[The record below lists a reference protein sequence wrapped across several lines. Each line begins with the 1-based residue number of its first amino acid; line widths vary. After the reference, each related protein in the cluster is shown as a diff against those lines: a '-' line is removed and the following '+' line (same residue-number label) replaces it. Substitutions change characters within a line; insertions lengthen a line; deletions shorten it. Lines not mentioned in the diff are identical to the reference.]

1 MTGTVPLVETPA
13 ERGPSTVGIV
23 EDHALIVLG
32 FETSLAS
39 APDLRFAGH
48 AAGVDEL
55 LARSRPDVVVLDLLL
70 TDGTA
75 PEANIEK
82 LHAAGARVLV
92 YTGSFDTDPYLARQA
107 ARAGVWGIVPKTV
120 SEAELVQAVRDTAA
134 GRPVVTTEWAAAID
148 GDPDFSDVGLS
159 PQQREVLALYASG
172 ETSARV
178 AGLTGL
184 SPKTVEGYIERIR
197 AKYALQGRPAGTKLD
212 MYQRAVEDGFLPMP
226 RPATRRPEQR
236 SEQQRRRLWPR

>member
-1 MTGTVPLVETPA
+1 MFKCMH
-13 ERGPSTVGIV
+13 TVGIV

-32 FETSLAS
+32 FEASLA
-39 APDLRFAGH
+39 AADDLAFAGH

-55 LARSRPDVVVLDLLL
+55 LARGTPDVVVLDLLL

-120 SEAELVQAVRDTAA
+120 SQEELVQAVRDTAEQ
-134 GRPVVTTEWAAAID
+134 RPVVTTEWAAAID
-148 GDPDFSDVGLS
+148 GDPDFSAVGLS
-159 PQQREVLALYASG
+159 PQQRDVLALYASG
-172 ETSARV
+172 ETTARV
-178 AGLTGL
+178 AQLTNL
-184 SPKTVEGYIERIR
+184 SPKTVESYIDRIR
-197 AKYALQGRPAGTKLD
+197 GKYALQGRPAGTKLD

-226 RPATRRPEQR
+226 RPVGTKPPAEAPRK
-236 SEQQRRRLWPR
+236 RLWQR

>member
-1 MTGTVPLVETPA
+1 MTGTEAVVEPPA
-13 ERGPSTVGIV
+13 NRASHTVGIV

-32 FETSLAS
+32 FEASLAS
-39 APDLRFAGH
+39 ADGLEFVGH

-55 LARSRPDVVVLDLLL
+55 LARAVPDVVVLDLLL
-70 TDGTA
+70 ADGTA

-120 SEAELVQAVRDTAA
+120 SRAELVQAVRDTAA

-148 GDPDFSDVGLS
+148 GDPDFAAVGLS

-172 ETSARV
+172 ETTTRV
-178 AGLTGL
+178 AELTAL
-184 SPKTVEGYIERIR
+184 SPKTVESYIDRIR
-197 AKYALQGRPAGTKLD
+197 GKYALQGRPAGTKLD

-226 RPATRRPEQR
+226 RPVGPASADGAP
-236 SEQQRRRLWPR
+236 RRRLWQR